1 MLRCAILWYCCLHT
15 RIVEARLCRT
25 LGTCCFQ
32 VWRTIGPSYLRCSG
46 CWTCWPGCSCV
57 CFSCHVM
64 LVCSAYFYPSIA
76 LEARQRRGKAS
87 CWTAFILHQ
96 SFTRYIKMVG
106 TIRRPVQ
113 ESADSSNSG
122 APPPPSYQAATSPT
136 AARVPSS
143 SSGNINAGAFQQH
156 QQPANVR
163 HSVAVTGNEYG
174 RPHSQAQMPARPQS
188 FAQPPGAPPVPPPS
202 RQSFQ
207 QPPGPPPPQRAP
219 SMASTHSSTL
229 PAEPSNRG
237 LQRANT
243 QEDRMAICWS

>member
-1 MLRCAILWYCCLHT
+1 
-15 RIVEARLCRT
+15 
-25 LGTCCFQ
+25 
-32 VWRTIGPSYLRCSG
+32 
-46 CWTCWPGCSCV
+46 
-57 CFSCHVM
+57 M

-143 SSGNINAGAFQQH
+143 SSGNINAGAFQQQQH
-156 QQPANVR
+156 HQQQPANAR
-163 HSVAVTGNEYG
+163 HSVAGVGSEYG
-174 RPHSQAQMPARPQS
+174 RPPSQARVPARPQS
-188 FAQPPGAPPVPPPS
+188 YAYAQPGAPPVPPSS
-202 RQSFQ
+202 RQTFQ
-207 QPPGPPPPQRAP
+207 QPQGPPPPQRAP
-219 SMASTHSSTL
+219 SMASTHSAAL

-237 LQRANT
+237 LQRSNT
-243 QEDRMAICWS
+243 QEDRLAVCTSIRQLGTAHCTFSDDFVLFILYQHKQ